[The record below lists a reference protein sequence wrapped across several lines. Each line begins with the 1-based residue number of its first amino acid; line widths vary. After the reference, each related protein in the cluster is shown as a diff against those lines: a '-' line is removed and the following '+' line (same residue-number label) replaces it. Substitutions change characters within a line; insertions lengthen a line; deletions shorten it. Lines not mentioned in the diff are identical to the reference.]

1 MNMASNESY
10 RITPESI
17 VADKILFR
25 IPLYQRLFTW
35 GESQVRQLMEDL
47 NTHFEKAIKKVY
59 YLGMITVVRQGE
71 RLDLIDGQQRTT
83 VLMLLAIG
91 LMKTLP
97 ESESKQNWSKLFA
110 SSKRVFFNGRSDDR
124 EFLLSLA
131 EGRQSMYKNI
141 NMEEGLSCIEDYLN
155 NHFDESELKLFATD
169 VFNYLT
175 LFVTELPE
183 HYVENPTSLNEY
195 FEAMNSSGKSLE
207 QHEILKVELL
217 RNYNKDD
224 KLTLTKLWNT
234 VSNFEQP
241 LIKLEDAEDAR
252 INQCNS
258 YIRSIKLCKS
268 GNFDESL
275 QYLNQQVEREG
286 KKIRIAEIEVKKYDF
301 SNKTFR
307 DKEDGILSFPE
318 FLLMVL
324 ALHTGKDEIASIHPT
339 KLHDTFKNNPI
350 LQEEIADFYHELFM
364 YRLMLDMYVVR
375 LKYSSSSS
383 SHTLIFKHPDECEKD
398 EHARLRQFQSML
410 DVSTEP
416 HIWLL
421 PLLKYIKS
429 LNHEPT
435 QMELLKFLMVKDQ
448 QRGGHS
454 ACPQISNLD
463 YDSKPRYWFWRLD
476 YALWEKLI
484 LDGKNAF
491 PYDNLEMEV
500 IRQYEFRNN
509 RSIEH
514 LHPQNEDNN
523 ATWPWLDVNS
533 FGNLA
538 MISNGF
544 NSQQSNLPVHV
555 KFANLE
561 VQIGNKNLQSIK
573 LYFMYLKA
581 KRSDVEWT
589 VIAKDEH
596 SEEMLSILN
605 ESLEKVRYYESQL
618 SEKSC

>member
-1 MNMASNESY
+1 MASNESY
-10 RITPESI
+10 RITPKSI
-17 VADKILFR
+17 ILDKTLFR

-35 GESQVRQLMEDL
+35 GESQVRQLMVDL
-47 NTHFEKAIKKVY
+47 HVHFEKPIKRSY
-59 YLGMITVVRQGE
+59 YLGMITVVRQSE

-97 ESESKQNWSKLFA
+97 ESEIKQNWSKLFD

-124 EFLLSLA
+124 EYLLSLA
-131 EGRQSMYKNI
+131 EGKQSTYRNL
-141 NMEEGLSCIEDYLN
+141 NMEEGLSCIENYLN
-155 NHFDESELKLFATD
+155 KNFDESGLTRFADD
-169 VFNYLT
+169 VFNNLT

-217 RNYNKDD
+217 RNYDKDD
-224 KLTLTKLWNT
+224 KLTLTRLWNA

-252 INQCNS
+252 LLQCDTYRKS
-258 YIRSIKLCKS
+258 IRLCKS
-268 GNFDESL
+268 GNFDEAHQSL
-275 QYLNQQVEREG
+275 SQHAEIDG
-286 KKIRIAEIEVKKYDF
+286 KRIRIAEIEVKKYDF
-301 SNKTFR
+301 SNKTYR

-318 FLLMVL
+318 FLLLVL
-324 ALHTGKDEIASIHPT
+324 ALHTGKDELARVHPT
-339 KLHDTFKNNPI
+339 KLHDTFKSNPI
-350 LQEEIADFYHELFM
+350 PQEEITDFYHELFM
-364 YRLMLDMYVVR
+364 YRLLLDMYVVR
-375 LKYSSSSS
+375 LKYNSSSS
-383 SHTLIFKHPDECEKD
+383 SHTLIFKHQDECEKD
-398 EHARLRQFQSML
+398 EHARLRQYQAML

-416 HIWLL
+416 HIWVL
-421 PLLKYIKS
+421 PLLKYLKS
-429 LNHEPT
+429 LDHEPS
-435 QMELLKFLMVKDQ
+435 QIELLKFLKNQDM
-448 QRGGHS
+448 QRSGHNK
-454 ACPQISNLD
+454 CPQISNLD
-463 YDSKPRYWFWRLD
+463 YDSKPRYWLWRLD

-484 LDGKNAF
+484 LEGKNAF
-491 PYDNLEMEV
+491 PYEDLETEA

-514 LHPQNEDNN
+514 LHPRNEDNN
-523 ATWPWLDVNS
+523 DRWPWEDVNS

-538 MISNGF
+538 MISSGF

-581 KRSDVEWT
+581 KKSEAEWT
-589 VIAKDEH
+589 TISKDEH
-596 SEEMLSILN
+596 SEEMLAILN
-605 ESLEKVRYYESQL
+605 ESLEKV
-618 SEKSC
+618 KSYGQQ